1 MLDSYTCILSS
12 HIDKTYEEHWNS
24 ASDSDN
30 IKIYIHKERE
40 REKETLI
47 ILMPLKQHIK

>member
-24 ASDSDN
+24 ARDSDK
-30 IKIYIHKERE
+30 IKIYIHNERE
-40 REKETLI
+40 RDSHYINAIEATY
-47 ILMPLKQHIK
+47 